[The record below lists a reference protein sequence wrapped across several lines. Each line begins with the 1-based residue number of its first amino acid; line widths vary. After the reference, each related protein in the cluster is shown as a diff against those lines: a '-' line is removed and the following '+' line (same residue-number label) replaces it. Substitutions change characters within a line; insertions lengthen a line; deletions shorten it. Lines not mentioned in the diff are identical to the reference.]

1 MQDFLVITLK
11 PSSNILLQPE
21 KPAFRNT
28 KNIVSNYLYLKTDQ
42 FSYKEETKGL
52 TFHTVSYTLG
62 SINIWFQRLFPL
74 IHLYLMRYNLMWY
87 NINLVH
93 LQVIMRIEWNN
104 STVAKIRLSIYDIFH
119 KLAFDNLLDSH
130 CVALMT
136 YLSYYMLEKWV
147 EKAYK

>member
-1 MQDFLVITLK
+1 M
-11 PSSNILLQPE
+11 
-21 KPAFRNT
+21 
-28 KNIVSNYLYLKTDQ
+28 
-42 FSYKEETKGL
+42 
-52 TFHTVSYTLG
+52 
-62 SINIWFQRLFPL
+62 
-74 IHLYLMRYNLMWY
+74 
-87 NINLVH
+87 H

-136 YLSYYMLEKWV
+136 YLTYYMLEKWV